1 MAVPGKEVELL
12 AGGTDVFEYSEG
24 SFVQNMMFKRNSWVV
39 RSGFG
44 QRAQYDTTFGTR
56 FTDGN
61 PSNTEQGLLTH
72 LGSELFEHGKFK
84 QIVSV
89 FSTRVT
95 PQDNAD
101 RSQTVT
107 MYTVQIYD
115 INTQER
121 WEEAT
126 YTDTSHAEDSV
137 LPLAKRHGVYETNRD
152 TNRQAWSFAIES
164 PFFFSRFEG
173 RLYFGSKHA
182 GLFVYSPTSFRKSR
196 SKAVNTT
203 FDADH
208 TEQFYSESSVV
219 RRFYLTTG
227 ADENLLDYL
236 ESHEIGGPVG
246 VAALSNRLA
255 MADNRFVYISDFNI
269 ASAFRSINAIK
280 IPGASEIKAI
290 TSHLGALLVWTE
302 DEMWRLTIPETQSV
316 ASGVLTKVSSSVGCV
331 GQMAVKRIE
340 DSIVWVDK
348 SGVYSTSN
356 GLSMKEISGPIRPFF
371 DSFMTNPLTSYYT
384 QSGATNLNN
393 QQPTTVLKYK
403 DDFVHI
409 AHSAKQRSFSVGFPM
424 QGISLCYTGG
434 QWALWTFE
442 SVVKLDSAGTPASE
456 VGTTKNIMAPWL
468 VASEEKF
475 YCIGGVEY
483 QSFADAGKKW
493 DVPSGAFVSVNKSVG
508 DNSYYIL
515 EQGRGGAIDR
525 NVDNEDYRTV
535 RGEFIREN
543 PTASAAW
550 ALGWVFEEWE
560 RMASGYKLPGNSGSF
575 ASVISATDEAYWI
588 PVSIWDGTST
598 TLNTLSMSFYF
609 DHTTWEPIFTS
620 ATSTVLDFIVPNE
633 RITAA
638 PGFQKAA
645 PTAGSAEVQCYI
657 IAGAASQ
664 AGMEIKIRWRSAA
677 GGGPAG
683 TPDIITNEYARTP
696 LILLPFKR
704 KTATQAASGVSGLQI
719 NKGTVFSANDGLIAW
734 EQWSASTN
742 SRIREN
748 EKAQPVDWAYKSPQ
762 VGLDDGL
769 TYKARGLFIRT
780 ESAGSG
786 NAANFLFPNWL
797 YGQLNTIL
805 SSDMKGWS
813 SQVIDYTGDP
823 NVSGD
828 EAIDLIQNKGT
839 IRTRVKSGTA
849 LVEKVFGNA
858 GVTYGNPAAAATGT
872 LLIDDQEMN
881 TMATSDNVRG
891 QSFSYMLF
899 GHMQDKAHGV
909 ALNSVKAVFRLLG
922 NRHRYGR

>member
-12 AGGTDVFEYSEG
+12 AGGTDVFEYNEG
-24 SFVQNMMFKRNSWVV
+24 SFVQNMISKRNSWTV

-44 QRAQYDTTFGTR
+44 QRAQYDTTFGAR

-61 PSNTEQGLLTH
+61 PSDTEQGFLTH

-95 PQDNAD
+95 PQDNSD

-126 YTDTSHAEDSV
+126 YTDTSHAEKSV

-164 PFFFSRFEG
+164 PFFFVKFEG
-173 RLYFGSKHA
+173 RLYFGSKYA

-196 SKAVNTT
+196 IKSVNTT

-227 ADENLLDYL
+227 ADENLLDYF

-246 VAALSNRLA
+246 VAALKNRLA
-255 MADNRFVYISDFNI
+255 MADNRFIYISDFTI
-269 ASAFRSINAIK
+269 ASAFRSINAVK
-280 IPGASEIKAI
+280 IPGGSEIKAI
-290 TSHLGALLVWTE
+290 AAHLGALLIWTE
-302 DEMWRLTIPETQSV
+302 DEMWRFTIPETQSV
-316 ASGVLTKVSSSVGCV
+316 VGGTLTKVSSSVGCV

-340 DSIVWVDK
+340 DSIIWVDK
-348 SGVYSTSN
+348 SGVYTTSN
-356 GLSMKEISGPIRPFF
+356 GLSIKEISGPIRPFF
-371 DSFMTNPLTSYYT
+371 DSFITNPLTSYYT
-384 QSGATNLNN
+384 QSGDTNLNN
-393 QQPTTVLKYK
+393 EQPTTVMKYK
-403 DDFVHI
+403 DDFIHI
-409 AHSAKQRSFSVGFPM
+409 AHSIKQRAFYVGFPM
-424 QGISLCYTGG
+424 QGMGLCYSGG
-434 QWALWTFE
+434 QWAIWTFE
-442 SVVKLDSAGTPASE
+442 SVVKVDSGGAAESE

-475 YCIGGVEY
+475 YCVGGVEY
-483 QSFADAGKKW
+483 QAFGDSGKFWQNSSGSFVFANNG
-493 DVPSGAFVSVNKSVG
+493 VG

-525 NVDNEDYRTV
+525 SVDNEDYRTI
-535 RGEFIREN
+535 RGEFIREE
-543 PTASAAW
+543 PALGVSW
-550 ALGWVFEEWE
+550 ALGWVFEKWE
-560 RMASGYKLPGNSGSF
+560 RMASGYKLPSNSGTF

-588 PVSIWDGTST
+588 PVSIWGGTSS
-598 TLNTLSMSFYF
+598 TLQTISVSFYF
-609 DHTTWEPIFTS
+609 DSNFWEPIFKDATS
-620 ATSTVLDFIVPNE
+620 AVLDFIVPNE

-638 PGFQKAA
+638 PGFQKTT
-645 PTAGSAEVQCYI
+645 PVAGAAEVQCYV
-657 IAGAASQ
+657 AGGAASRSGQ
-664 AGMEIKIRWRSAA
+664 EIKIYWRSAA

-683 TPDIITNEYARTP
+683 TPDIITNGYARTP

-704 KTATQAASGVSGLQI
+704 KSSTQTASGVSGLQI
-719 NKGTVFSANDGLIAW
+719 TKGSVFSTSDGLIAW

-742 SRIREN
+742 SRIKEN
-748 EKAQPVDWAYKSPQ
+748 EKAQPVDWAYKSAQ
-762 VGLDDGL
+762 IGLDDDL
-769 TYKARGLFIRT
+769 TYKARGLFIRV
-780 ESAGSG
+780 ESTGSG
-786 NAANFLFPNWL
+786 NTANFLFPNWL
-797 YGQLNTIL
+797 YGQLNTLL

-813 SQVIDYTGDP
+813 SQVIDYTGDT
-823 NVSGD
+823 NISGD
-828 EAIDLIQNKGT
+828 EAIKAIQNKTT
-839 IRTRVKSGTA
+839 IRTRVKSGTS
-849 LVEKVFGNA
+849 LVQKVFGDA
-858 GVTYGNPAAAATGT
+858 GVKYGDPAIPFFSS

-899 GHMQDKAHGV
+899 GHMQDKAHGIV
-909 ALNSVKAVFRLLG
+909 LDSIKAVFRLLG
-922 NRHRYGR
+922 SRHRYGR